1 MLVREFVRASARSGA
16 LTSSLPAGGPPA
28 GLALNSLAR
37 RLIKSPFPT
46 RLGCAAAVP
55 GLLSGR
61 NGRPQI
67 SVLGFRTAANADETT
82 IGEEKRIMKPTTILA
97 IALGLGSLAACNK
110 SPEQNAADNYEA
122 NADNAADQMEA
133 NVDNAA
139 DQMTANAENA
149 SDAMKAAADNK
160 SDAMKNAADN
170 TADAMANKSH

>member
-1 MLVREFVRASARSGA
+1 
-16 LTSSLPAGGPPA
+16 
-28 GLALNSLAR
+28 
-37 RLIKSPFPT
+37 
-46 RLGCAAAVP
+46 
-55 GLLSGR
+55 
-61 NGRPQI
+61 
-67 SVLGFRTAANADETT
+67 LGFRTAANADETT

-139 DQMTANAENA
+139 DQMTENA

>member
-1 MLVREFVRASARSGA
+1 
-16 LTSSLPAGGPPA
+16 
-28 GLALNSLAR
+28 
-37 RLIKSPFPT
+37 
-46 RLGCAAAVP
+46 
-55 GLLSGR
+55 
-61 NGRPQI
+61 
-67 SVLGFRTAANADETT
+67 LGFRTAANADETT

-110 SPEQNAADNYEA
+110 TPADNYEA